1 MNIDML
7 RKALSPKLV
16 KIEVEGV
23 ELYIHRPTLKTTPE
37 CTSIEKVLVHCVKD
51 ENGNPVFSDSGL
63 IDLIDVNEIDKL
75 FAEQIYMKVLGLIT
89 VDDVIDS
96 TEKK

>member
-23 ELYIHRPTLKTTPE
+23 ELYIHRPTLKTTRMY
-37 CTSIEKVLVHCVKD
+37 IYQKVLVHCVKD

-63 IDLIDVNEIDKL
+63 INLIDVNEIDKL

-89 VDDVIDS
+89 VEDAVDS